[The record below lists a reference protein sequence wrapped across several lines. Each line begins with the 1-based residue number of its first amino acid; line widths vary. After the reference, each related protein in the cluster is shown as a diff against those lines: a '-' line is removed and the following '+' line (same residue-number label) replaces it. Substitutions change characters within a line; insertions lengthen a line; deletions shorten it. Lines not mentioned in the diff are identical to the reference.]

1 MKRVIAGALGVFLCG
16 PVPVVA
22 AAQPAGPAPVQT
34 VRIDA
39 IAEDVRGRLVADLKA
54 ADFEVREDGARPVDA
69 VQLRRAEGARLVALY
84 LDEYH
89 TSQEAVTSSLRE
101 RLARFIDRTLDPGD
115 VLVVMKPLD
124 SVLAIHLTSDREA
137 ARRAIASFE
146 GRRGDYQPRNA
157 YEQNFMAGTPARI
170 DAARTQ
176 ISLSGLNALAIQL
189 GAAGTGRKALI
200 VVSEGLLR
208 SERRRGQEFLAT
220 VDTVMRSADRATV
233 AMYVIDPRG
242 AAAAGDRASETLRAL
257 AADTGGDSLSADLDA
272 ALQRVAAE
280 LSGYYL
286 LTYQAPHLEDG
297 SFHDVQV
304 KVKRAGVRLRARK
317 GFWAPSPDDALRA
330 AILARANEPPKPAAP
345 PEPMRHLSPLIRPW
359 VGLARGENG
368 MTRVTIV
375 WEPAAR
381 VPGERAL
388 HTPSRVQLTAL
399 AADGTA
405 LFDGPLLPTGPG
417 IVAAPGSPPARAVF
431 DAAPGR
437 LRLRM
442 AIETVAADVLDR
454 DVRDLAVSDFRRA
467 VAIGTPAVLRARNA
481 RELRLLGEEDAV
493 PVAAR
498 DFSRAEHLLIRFP
511 AYSPDGA
518 TPSLAATLLNR
529 MGQAMRELPVAPAA
543 APGGDNQIEL
553 PLAGLA
559 SGEYMIEVKA
569 SSPAGEAKD
578 RIGFRVTS

>member
-1 MKRVIAGALGVFLCG
+1 MKRVAAAAVGVLLCG
-16 PVPVVA
+16 RVSLLGQA
-22 AAQPAGPAPVQT
+22 ADSAPVQT

-39 IAEDVRGRLVADLKA
+39 IAEDARGRLVGDLKA
-54 ADFEVREDGARPVDA
+54 ADFEIHEDGAKPVDA
-69 VQLRRAEGARLVALY
+69 VQLRRAEGPRLVALY

-89 TSQEAVTSSLRE
+89 TSRDAVTASLRE
-101 RLARFIDRTLDPGD
+101 RLIRFIDRTLDPSD
-115 VLVVMKPLD
+115 LLVVMKPLD
-124 SVLAIHLTSDREA
+124 SVLAIHLTADRDA
-137 ARRAIASFE
+137 ARRAIAGFA
-146 GRRGDYQPRNA
+146 GRRGDYEPRNA
-157 YEQNFMAGTPARI
+157 YEKNFMAGTPARI
-170 DAARTQ
+170 DAARMQ
-176 ISLSGLNALAIQL
+176 VAVSGLNALANQL
-189 GAAGTGRKALI
+189 GAAATGRKALI

-220 VDTVMRSADRATV
+220 VDTVARSAYRATV
-233 AMYVIDPRG
+233 AVYFIDPGG
-242 AAAAGDRASETLRAL
+242 AADADRGRETLRAL
-257 AADTGGDSLSADLDA
+257 ATDTGGASLTGDIDA
-272 ALQRVAAE
+272 GLQRVAAE

-286 LTYQAPHLEDG
+286 LTYQATHVEDG
-297 SFHDVQV
+297 RFHDVQV

-330 AILARANEPPKPAAP
+330 AILARVNDPVKPPP

-381 VPGERAL
+381 IPGERSG

-417 IVAAPGSPPARAVF
+417 VVAAPGLTPARAVF

-442 AIETVAADVLDR
+442 AIEDVATGVLDR
-454 DVRDLAVSDFRRA
+454 DVRDFAVSDFRRA

-493 PVAAR
+493 PVASR

-511 AYSPDGA
+511 AYSPDGGA
-518 TPSLAATLLNR
+518 PSLSATLLNR
-529 MGQAMRELPVAPAA
+529 LGQLMRELPVAPAA
-543 APGGDNQIEL
+543 APGGDNQIDL

-559 SGEYMIEVKA
+559 SGDYMIEVKA